1 MKIPDIVPVTDLRQD
16 AAAVLKKLQGSAG
29 PLVVTQRGR
38 AIAVLQSI
46 DAYEKSEHERDL
58 LHLLATGEKFPESGR
73 SIPEFPDLPHREVI
87 VRPYRFFYRVSGKT
101 IWVVAVWHGAQL
113 PEGPRH

>member
-1 MKIPDIVPVTDLRQD
+1 MKVKFTPSARSRFLEGLEYIRQD
-16 AAAVLKKLQGSAG
+16 SPTAARQF
-29 PLVVTQRGR
+29 R
-38 AIAVLQSI
+38 
-46 DAYEKSEHERDL
+46 EKAETILRRLE
-58 LHLLATGEKFPESGR
+58 EFPESGR

-113 PEGPRH
+113 LERPRH

>member
-1 MKIPDIVPVTDLRQD
+1 MKVKFTPSARAQFLEGLEYIRQD
-16 AAAVLKKLQGSAG
+16 SPTAARQFRVKAEEALRRL
-29 PLVVTQRGR
+29 
-38 AIAVLQSI
+38 
-46 DAYEKSEHERDL
+46 EE
-58 LHLLATGEKFPESGR
+58 FPESGR